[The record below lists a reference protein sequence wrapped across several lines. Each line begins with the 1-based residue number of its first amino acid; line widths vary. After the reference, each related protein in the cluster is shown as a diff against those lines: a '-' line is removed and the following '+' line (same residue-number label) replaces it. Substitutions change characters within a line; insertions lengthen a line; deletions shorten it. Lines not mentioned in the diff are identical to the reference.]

1 MAVLEPLLLRDTQV
15 ATLLGIHRNTV
26 WNRVREGKFPA
37 PIKWDGIT
45 VWRRKDVEAFIDSL
59 AG

>member
-1 MAVLEPLLLRDTQV
+1 MADNSPMLLRDAQV
-15 ATLLGIHRNTV
+15 ANLLGIHRTTV
-26 WNRVREGKFPA
+26 WRRVREGKFPA

-45 VWRRKDVEAFIDSL
+45 VWRRKDVEAFIESL

>member
-1 MAVLEPLLLRDTQV
+1 MLLRDVQI
-15 ATLLGIHRNTV
+15 AQALGVHRNTI

-45 VWRRKDVEAFIDSL
+45 VWRRADIEDFVGALIE
-59 AG
+59 GNQP